1 MSAFGK
7 STCLVGEGAGWRKV
21 LKKFGKSHC
30 FFSLKEVSYWL
41 TTDEI
46 ENIPL

>member
-1 MSAFGK
+1 MSAFGE
-7 STCLVGEGAGWRKV
+7 STCLVGEAAGWRKA

-30 FFSLKEVSYWL
+30 FFSLKEVSYFL